1 MREKQPIDDLFK
13 RTLFNAEV
21 TPPTAVRNAL
31 GHELGW
37 ADTTRSAMGLVPLL
51 LLLLITGLVGAGA
64 AVWSWNTDEQVGF
77 VALNETKALM
87 PRNVEIVTDVSG
99 GEVTQS
105 PLLVTANSD
114 PDHARDQTAK
124 ATEGEPDH
132 DNGSVPAERSQGSS
146 TARQTSS
153 LKKSLGQ
160 ASPTQGNDHSVLNT
174 VATRNTRTT
183 DNSGSAAER
192 ASEQVAQGS
201 TSPTGEG
208 TRTPTPVQSTDGA
221 ITAVSQGTGDAN
233 PVMLQPDPQNSD
245 PWIGSGTWGQN
256 DLAAQYLDP
265 LTIANLPELS
275 PGDLATRKMPLQ
287 YVLPKGTWWI
297 GAFVGMGIVSGHWK
311 GDQLGDLDHA
321 ERWRSTLQGGLQLG
335 LVWRSGWNISLGL
348 GASRVRSVFRYDEDG
363 PVSNFSEVDTT
374 WANSTFAGSTIYTWN
389 IDTLQVQ
396 RTGGS
401 LHHDARNQYTA
412 VQVPIT
418 LGWHGE
424 LRRIRYGAFAGV
436 LAWIPTQRNGLTL
449 QRDNA
454 DGPTSTIALQDN
466 KVQDRFGMQVH
477 GTAGLS
483 VGYAITEHFDAYVE
497 PMVTS
502 PIFGSGKGV
511 MPWLTRP
518 TLQLRIQYE
527 L

>member
-1 MREKQPIDDLFK
+1 MREKQPIDDLFE

-37 ADTTRSAMGLVPLL
+37 ADSTRSAMGLLPLL
-51 LLLLITGLVGAGA
+51 MLVIGLVGAGA
-64 AVWSWNTDEQVGF
+64 AVWSWNTDEQVGL
-77 VALNETKALM
+77 VALTETKALA
-87 PRNVEIVTDVSG
+87 PRNAEGVTDVSG
-99 GEVTQS
+99 GEVPYG
-105 PLLVTANSD
+105 PLPVTANSD
-114 PDHARDQTAK
+114 PDHLREQTAK
-124 ATEGEPDH
+124 ATEAESDH
-132 DNGSVPAERSQGSS
+132 DNGSVPLERLQVS
-146 TARQTSS
+146 TSALQTSS
-153 LKKSLGQ
+153 SKKSLGQ
-160 ASPTQGNDHSVLNT
+160 ASPIESKEHVGLNT
-174 VATRNTRTT
+174 IAARNTRTT
-183 DNSGSAAER
+183 NKSGAAAEH
-192 ASEQVAQGS
+192 ASEQAAQGS
-201 TSPTGEG
+201 TSPSGE
-208 TRTPTPVQSTDGA
+208 RSFSPTPVQP
-221 ITAVSQGTGDAN
+221 TAGPIATLSQGTGSAIPATFQLD
-233 PVMLQPDPQNSD
+233 QPNSD
-245 PWIGSGTWGQN
+245 LGIGSGTWGEK

-265 LTIANLPELS
+265 LTIANLTELAT
-275 PGDLATRKMPLQ
+275 GDLATRKMPLQ

-311 GDQLGDLDHA
+311 GDQLGDLDQA
-321 ERWRSTLQGGLQLG
+321 ERWKSTLQGGLQLG
-335 LVWRSGWNISLGL
+335 RVWRSGWNISVGL
-348 GASRVRSVFRYDEDG
+348 GASQVRSVFRYDEKG
-363 PVSNFSEVDTT
+363 PVSSFSEVDTT

-396 RTGGS
+396 RTEGS
-401 LHHDARNQYTA
+401 LRRDARNQYTA

-418 LGWHGE
+418 FGWHGE

-436 LAWIPTQRNGLTL
+436 LAWIPTQRKGLTL

-483 VGYAITEHFDAYVE
+483 LGYAITEHFDVYVE

-502 PIFGSGKGV
+502 PIYSSGNGD